1 MLRVHQAVKLWAFHL
16 LSMFIVLMATW
27 AKTDIYESD
36 EKELDQAFGEVLPM
50 LSLVLT
56 LIMIVSHLQPTL
68 QAMVIGTRAETSI
81 TLVCLAFSI
90 TLVAIITGPGHGL
103 AVDND
108 GSIAYGNQYYFSWVS
123 LFTMLYLTQFL
134 IERKFGINVTDTMRM
149 RSKSFSY
156 WVALVFCSIVV
167 MGSSSEYYGRNCSGK
182 GGNKP
187 QPFCSR
193 TAFGIS
199 VGLVGLVFASG
210 IVAMK
215 IMHGVAA
222 SYLIEV
228 GFAMWLFILY
238 LLEVGFVTDN
248 QGPGAPLGNLYYF
261 SWISFLLTVAIG
273 NACHEDYLEAQH
285 PHVHEQ
291 VATTEMPTLNNVVDD
306 VDADDGNDVNVPA
319 GNASANVNANSS
331 TNKKTDV
338 DEEDAI

>member
-1 MLRVHQAVKLWAFHL
+1 MNLAFIQNYSQCYSHDY
-16 LSMFIVLMATW
+16 
-27 AKTDIYESD
+27 KR
-36 EKELDQAFGEVLPM
+36 PM

-56 LIMIVSHLQPTL
+56 LIMIVSHLQPTM

-134 IERKFGINVTDTMRM
+134 IEKKFGINVTDTMRM

-228 GFAMWLFILY
+228 GFAVWLFILY

-248 QGPGAPLGNLYYF
+248 QGPGAPLGTCSNSAMRKLVYGVVLLHANIFGFSQRKHKNSFYLYWYM
-261 SWISFLLTVAIG
+261 IFL
-273 NACHEDYLEAQH
+273 
-285 PHVHEQ
+285 
-291 VATTEMPTLNNVVDD
+291 
-306 VDADDGNDVNVPA
+306 
-319 GNASANVNANSS
+319 
-331 TNKKTDV
+331 
-338 DEEDAI
+338 